1 MTYVK
6 IGNTLIPA
14 EISGR
19 EHDTEWNYR
28 HTKSVRCNLTYE
40 ETKALFVDGVEWSQ
54 VYQGPDYT
62 NEQGETVTPDP
73 IIEDNSQFD
82 QVMSITENRDGT
94 VTVKMG
100 VTTAEEINAILM
112 GGI

>member
-1 MTYVK
+1 MTHVI
-6 IGNTLIPA
+6 IGSTLIPA
-14 EISGR
+14 EVFGIER
-19 EHDTEWNYR
+19 DRDWNYR
-28 HTKSVRCNLTYE
+28 HTKSVKCNLTYE
-40 ETKALFVDGVEWSQ
+40 EAKSLFVDGVEWSQ
-54 VYQGPDYT
+54 IYQGPDYT
-62 NEQGETVTPDP
+62 NEQGDVVKPEPVVT
-73 IIEDNSQFD
+73 DNSEFD

>member
-19 EHDTEWNYR
+19 EHDTEWDYR
-28 HTKSVRCNLTYE
+28 HTKSVKCDLTYE
-40 ETKALFVDGVEWSQ
+40 EAKTLFVDGVEWGQ
-54 VYQGPDYT
+54 IYQGPDYK
-62 NEQGETVTPDP
+62 NEQGEVVTPAP
-73 IIEDNSQFD
+73 VFEDNSQFE
-82 QVMSITENRDGT
+82 QVLSISENRDGT
-94 VTVKMG
+94 TTIKMG
-100 VTTAEEINAILM
+100 VTPAEEINAILM